1 MGALSRGEARREN
14 LMKLLDL
21 AAGYEQS
28 GYKGLFGFLNLI
40 RRLMENGFEPFEKK
54 EAIPVDA
61 VKIMSI
67 HKSKGLE
74 FPVVILADTAKRFN
88 NRDASKHLL
97 FHAQLGV
104 GAKVTDLVRRIEYP
118 TLARMAVAGKLK
130 REMTAEELRIL
141 YVAMT
146 RAKEK
151 LIIVAS
157 FTDAGREL
165 LKLSKDAAAPVPPQ
179 VLENVNCLAGL
190 ILLPVLTRPEA
201 GCLRGDGT
209 AAPSGAD
216 SWDIRRVD
224 ADTIQGVSRR
234 SKQPEPASVKASPE
248 VLEELRQRLGYRYPY
263 PAAASIPSKLTATEL
278 KGRYSDFEAAEEAEM
293 PDYAKK
299 RTTAARPGFIT
310 MQAALTPA
318 ERGTALHL
326 AMQYID
332 YGKCRSPEGILS
344 ELRRLREKNFLSA
357 QQADAVDAGKIG
369 AFFASQ
375 LGRRI
380 LRAEKLYR
388 EFKFSL
394 LVPAGEFYRD
404 GAYADGDEILL
415 QGVVDCCF
423 LENGALHIVDFK
435 TDYVTEETLGEKT
448 RLYAPQ
454 LNAYGRAM
462 ERILGLPVKS
472 RLLYFFTLG
481 AVSEVL

>member
-1 MGALSRGEARREN
+1 MAGRIEERQKRRAGSGRLGGTRPVSYGDFAILLRSVKDKAGIYTRALTDRQIPVAAPEGEVFFETQEIAVMLSLLEIIDNPMQDVPLLAVLRSPVGGFSPDELARIRLADKDANFYTALRKAAETDAKCRAFLDMLGAFREAAPDMTSDRLIWHVYNKTGILGLMGALSRGETRREN

-118 TLARMAVAGKLK
+118 TLAGWLWRKADA
-130 REMTAEELRIL
+130 EMTAEELRIL

-151 LIIVAS
+151 LIIVAT
-157 FTDAGREL
+157 FADAGREL

-179 VLENVNCLAGL
+179 VLENVNCLAGSFC
-190 ILLPVLTRPEA
+190 PVLTRPEA

-209 AAPSGAD
+209 AAPPGAD

-224 ADTIQGVSRR
+224 ADMIRGVSRR
-234 SKQPEPASVKASPE
+234 SKQQEPARVKASPE
-248 VLEELRQRLGYRYPY
+248 VLRIAPKARYRYPY
-263 PAAASIPSKLTATEL
+263 PASASIPS
-278 KGRYSDFEAAEEAEM
+278 S
-293 PDYAKK
+293 
-299 RTTAARPGFIT
+299 
-310 MQAALTPA
+310 
-318 ERGTALHL
+318 
-326 AMQYID
+326 
-332 YGKCRSPEGILS
+332 
-344 ELRRLREKNFLSA
+344 
-357 QQADAVDAGKIG
+357 
-369 AFFASQ
+369 
-375 LGRRI
+375 
-380 LRAEKLYR
+380 
-388 EFKFSL
+388 
-394 LVPAGEFYRD
+394 
-404 GAYADGDEILL
+404 
-415 QGVVDCCF
+415 
-423 LENGALHIVDFK
+423 
-435 TDYVTEETLGEKT
+435 
-448 RLYAPQ
+448 
-454 LNAYGRAM
+454 
-462 ERILGLPVKS
+462 
-472 RLLYFFTLG
+472 
-481 AVSEVL
+481 